1 MNLRRLNI
9 CGFLLHLIHFVSSQC
24 VNGYEKA
31 CVWKHDEKSALK
43 WVLKKESDGTD
54 SIQLT
59 GCEEPNCGIA
69 TVVSPWL
76 PPRSTNAPWPG
87 FSYKIYGYSSV
98 YLRVYLQTEDG
109 GQHQVFS
116 KDGNYAMPFPQQ
128 WSVRDGDVVVKA
140 TPTKHRLLIKAHTP
154 YKEAFVAVRNINMQ
168 GSIAQSS
175 TRSPTSEREEEL
187 KYSSFRNHAY
197 HVETTVFKTLVLLQ
211 LFYFF
216 SRIVIFVPD
225 EYDVEEKNEIV
236 TGEEGQSDDQ
246 YLELEENFFGAEE
259 LRMGYTKVMDPQI
272 CKYG

>member
-187 KYSSFRNHAY
+187 KSTETLLYSAFENFT
-197 HVETTVFKTLVLLQ
+197 EILTTV
-211 LFYFF
+211 
-216 SRIVIFVPD
+216 VPD